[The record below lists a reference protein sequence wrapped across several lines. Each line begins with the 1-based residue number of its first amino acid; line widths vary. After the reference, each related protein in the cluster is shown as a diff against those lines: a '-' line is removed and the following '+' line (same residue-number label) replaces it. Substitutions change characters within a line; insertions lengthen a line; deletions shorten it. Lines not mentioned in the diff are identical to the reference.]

1 MAYDRVNDALY
12 ESIIQFYR
20 FRTMFPGINP
30 TESQKNLIKNE
41 IQSAVLD
48 RNSQRLRGL
57 RNLYRLQMEGRL
69 DDYDLNFYVIM
80 DTDKL
85 FTDIQPAIRQIMS
98 DQVGGRKTR
107 RHKNKRKQR
116 KHKSRKH

>member
-1 MAYDRVNDALY
+1 M
-12 ESIIQFYR
+12 
-20 FRTMFPGINP
+20 
-30 TESQKNLIKNE
+30 
-41 IQSAVLD
+41 LD

-80 DTDKL
+80 NTDEL